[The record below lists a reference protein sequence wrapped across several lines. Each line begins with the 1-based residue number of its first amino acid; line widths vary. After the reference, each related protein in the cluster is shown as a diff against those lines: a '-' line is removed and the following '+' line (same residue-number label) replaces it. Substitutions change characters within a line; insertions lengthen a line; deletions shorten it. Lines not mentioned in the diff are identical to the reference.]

1 MSSTFRPT
9 SAAETRD
16 VVAWSADSGS
26 ALELVGSGSKRGLG
40 RPLQTEH
47 TLDLSAL
54 AGIGLHEP
62 EELVMSAA
70 AATPLEAVER
80 ALDDT
85 GQMLAFEPMDPGP
98 LLGAVGGTVGGV
110 FACNL
115 SGPRRIKAGAARDH
129 LLGFSAVSGRG
140 ECFRSGGRVVKN
152 VTGYDLSK
160 LVCGSWGTLAV
171 LTEVTFK
178 VLPAPER
185 TWTVLVHG
193 LDGDAAT
200 RAMAAAMNS
209 PHEVAGAA
217 HLPRRAAASSSV
229 DLVSGAGAATT
240 ALRLEGFGPSVEQRC
255 RELREA
261 LEGFGETG
269 ELHSRAS
276 RALWREVRDATLLAC
291 PDHHVVWRISV
302 APSAGHR
309 LLDVLA
315 DRPDQEAYLDW
326 AGGLVWLSAPPDGD
340 GSASA
345 IRAAV
350 ARLGGHATLFRA
362 PAAIRSIVPVFQP
375 QPAPLAALSSR
386 VKESFDPRG
395 ILNPGRMVAGI

>member
-9 SAAETRD
+9 SASETRD
-16 VVAWSADSGS
+16 VVAWCADSGS
-26 ALELVGSGSKRGLG
+26 ALEVIGSGSKRGLG

-47 TLDLSAL
+47 TLDLSGL
-54 AGIGLHEP
+54 AGIGLYEP

-70 AATPLEAVER
+70 PATPIGVIER
-80 ALDDT
+80 ALDDA
-85 GQMLAFEPMDPGP
+85 GQMLAFEPLDPGP
-98 LLGAVGGTVGGV
+98 LLGAGGGTVGGV

-171 LTEVTFK
+171 VTELTFK

-185 TWTVLVHG
+185 TWTVLVSG
-193 LDGDAAT
+193 LDGRTAT
-200 RAMAAAMNS
+200 GAMSAAMRS

-229 DLVSGAGAATT
+229 EGVSGAGGAIT
-240 ALRLEGFGPSVEQRC
+240 ALRLEGFGPSVEQNC
-255 RELREA
+255 RELREL
-261 LEGFGETG
+261 LENCGETCVLRSQ
-269 ELHSRAS
+269 ESRAF
-276 RALWREVRDATLLAC
+276 WREVRDAAVLPC
-291 PDHHVVWRISV
+291 PDNHVIWRISV
-302 APSAGHR
+302 APSSGHLLLGR
-309 LLDVLA
+309 LTDRLDHGA
-315 DRPDQEAYLDW
+315 FLDW
-326 AGGLVWLSAPPDGD
+326 AGGLVWLSTPPDGD
-340 GSASA
+340 CGASV

-350 ARLGGHATLFRA
+350 AGLGGHATLFRA
-362 PAAIRSIVPVFQP
+362 PAAIRSSVPVFQP
-375 QPAPLAALSSR
+375 QPAPLAALSR
-386 VKESFDPRG
+386 RIKESFDPRG
-395 ILNPGRMVAGI
+395 ILNPGKMVTGV